1 MEVINKHVSVRR
13 FKDKGIQPEI
23 LESIIYSGSKASTT
37 GNMQLYSVV
46 ISETIEDKSKLI
58 PYHFNQMVARNAPVL
73 LTIVADY
80 NRFTKWCTLN
90 SAQPGYDNFISFFTA
105 VIDALLFAQ
114 NLCLAAENYGLGIC
128 YLGTTTYNARE
139 IINVL
144 NLPKL
149 TFPVTTIALGYPSET
164 PEYVDRIPVEG
175 IIHKSKYKEYTDKTI
190 KDLYSFKEN
199 LDSSKKFISEN
210 KKETLAQV
218 FTDIRYKKADN
229 EIFSEKML
237 EVMREQGFLK

>member
-1 MEVINKHVSVRR
+1 VRR

>member
-1 MEVINKHVSVRR
+1 
-13 FKDKGIQPEI
+13 
-23 LESIIYSGSKASTT
+23 
-37 GNMQLYSVV
+37 
-46 ISETIEDKSKLI
+46 
-58 PYHFNQMVARNAPVL
+58 
-73 LTIVADY
+73 
-80 NRFTKWCTLN
+80 
-90 SAQPGYDNFISFFTA
+90 
-105 VIDALLFAQ
+105 
-114 NLCLAAENYGLGIC
+114 
-128 YLGTTTYNARE
+128 
-139 IINVL
+139 
-144 NLPKL
+144 L